1 MFTKYWLKRAIKKLL
16 TVLMS
21 LSLSSAFPT
30 LHVVPITFI
39 SLLRK
44 SDTALSTLAWRRLL
58 TTTCAPLWPKA
69 SAAAS
74 PILRRSGSTRV
85 CQHVMQI
92 FRMHVY
98 IHLYLHD
105 LVVLETVCFVLWQLH
120 TLLFQRYG
128 TKEQSDNNDNKASY
142 PSVDAVTIATFPD
155 KFCGMWWDIILLPAT
170 GFDQRHLVTAFSI
183 ALRKTERESV

>member
-1 MFTKYWLKRAIKKLL
+1 
-16 TVLMS
+16 MS

-58 TTTCAPLWPKA
+58 TTTCAPLRPKA

-74 PILRRSGSTRV
+74 PILRRSVSARV
-85 CQHVMQI
+85 CQHVMQV
-92 FRMHVY
+92 FRMHLY
-98 IHLYLHD
+98 IFTNV
-105 LVVLETVCFVLWQLH
+105 LVVLEAVCFVLWQLH

-128 TKEQSDNNDNKASY
+128 TEVQLDKNWNKRSY

-155 KFCGMWWDIILLPAT
+155 KFCGTWWDIILLPAT
-170 GFDQRHLVTAFSI
+170 GFDQRHLVTAFNI
-183 ALRKTERESV
+183 VLRKAERESA